1 MPRPKSTILREKST
15 KPWLKLQQERPQNS
29 RHETGERRERGEKK
43 VQVTVGGSHGSRETG
58 YLPPLAQSRHQGT
71 GRERS
76 GSKDA
81 GGGSHYGR
89 VGGV

>member
-1 MPRPKSTILREKST
+1 MAPTATRKTSE
-15 KPWLKLQQERPQNS
+15 QQGRDK
-29 RHETGERRERGEKK
+29 RERREREEKK
-43 VQVTVGGSHGSRETG
+43 VRVTVGGSHGSRETG